1 MEKGRGTG
9 LGRPILFGTTDLF
22 LEKFGISSLD
32 ELPEIE
38 DPEYFAETLPAGDGE
53 EDDSYTDAVQEL
65 DI

>member
-38 DPEYFAETLPAGDGE
+38 DPEYFAETPPTGGGE
-53 EDDSYTDAVQEL
+53 EDDS
-65 DI
+65 